1 MSRFLSDN
9 YKNLVPYIPGEQ
21 VNEKVIK
28 LNTNESPFPPSPK
41 VKEVLSEAVIDKL
54 NLYSDPELKEL
65 RNAIA
70 KEFGV
75 TADMVFCGNGSDDVL
90 AFAIMGFCGAGG
102 KLCCPEIS
110 YGFYPV
116 YADLFGVELE
126 QIPLKDDFSID
137 ANDYINKGKNIVIAN
152 PNAPTGLTLSFD
164 EVEAI
169 VSSNPDNLVIMDEAY
184 MAFCGESCMELVNKY
199 SNLLVVRT
207 FSKSHSLAG
216 LRVGFGIASKEIIED
231 LNKLK
236 YSFNPYNINTLSVKA
251 AAAAIADNEY
261 YNDKIAQIVATR
273 EFVKS
278 QLRELGFR
286 CTDSKA
292 NFVFASS
299 DKISAADLAAE
310 LRKKGILV
318 RYFNKAKID
327 NYLRI
332 TIGSAED
339 MQTMIDAIKEIPEV
353 QA

>member
-1 MSRFLSDN
+1 MSRFLSKN
-9 YKNLVPYIPGEQ
+9 YDTLVPYTPGEQ
-21 VNEKVIK
+21 VNVKVIK

-41 VKEVLSEAVIDKL
+41 VKEVLSEEVIDKL

-90 AFAIMGFCGAGG
+90 AFAIMGFCGRGG

-116 YADLFGVELE
+116 YADIFGVDLE

-137 ANDYINKGKNIVIAN
+137 VNDYIGKGKNIVIAN
-152 PNAPTGLTLSFD
+152 PNAPTGLALSFED
-164 EVEAI
+164 VEKI
-169 VSSNPDNLVIMDEAY
+169 VASNPDNIVIMDEAY

-199 SNLLVVRT
+199 ENLLVTRT

-216 LRVGFGIASKEIIED
+216 LRVGFGIGSKEIIDD

-236 YSFNPYNINTLSVKA
+236 YSFNPYNINTLSIKA

-261 YNDKIAQIVATR
+261 YDDKIAKIVATR
-273 EFVKS
+273 EKTMA
-278 QLRELGFR
+278 QLREMGFI
-286 CTDSKA
+286 CTESKA
-292 NFVFASS
+292 NFIFASS
-299 DKISAADLAAE
+299 DKIAASDLASE
-310 LRKKGILV
+310 LRKRGILI

-332 TIGSAED
+332 TVGTDEE
-339 MQTMIDAIKEIPEV
+339 MQTLVNAIKEIIK
-353 QA
+353 

>member
-1 MSRFLSDN
+1 MSKFLSKN
-9 YKNLVPYIPGEQ
+9 YEKLVPYTPGEQ

-28 LNTNESPFPPSPK
+28 LNTNESPFPPSPR
-41 VKEVLSEAVIDKL
+41 VKEVLSETVIDKL

-65 RNAIA
+65 RAAIA
-70 KEFGV
+70 EQFDV
-75 TADMVFCGNGSDDVL
+75 TPDMVFCGNGSDDVL

-116 YADLFGVELE
+116 YADIFGVELE
-126 QIPLKDDFSID
+126 QIPLKEDLSID
-137 ANDYINKGKNIVIAN
+137 VNDYIGKGKNIVIAN
-152 PNAPTGLTLSFD
+152 PNAPTGLLIPFED
-164 EVEAI
+164 VERI
-169 VSSNPDNLVIMDEAY
+169 VASNPDNLVIMDEAY
-184 MAFCGESCMELVNKY
+184 IAFGGKSCMELVKKY
-199 SNLLVVRT
+199 NNLLVTRT

-216 LRVGFGIASKEIIED
+216 LRVGFGIASKEIIDD

-236 YSFNPYNINTLSVKA
+236 YSFNPYNLNTLSIKA

-261 YNDKIAQIVATR
+261 YDSNIAKIIENR
-273 EFVKS
+273 EYTLTELKK
-278 QLRELGFR
+278 LGFK
-286 CTDSKA
+286 CTESKA

-299 DKISAADLAAE
+299 DKIPASTLAAE

-332 TIGSAED
+332 TVGSAEE
-339 MQTMIDAIKEIPEV
+339 MQALISAIKEIT
-353 QA
+353 A

>member
-1 MSRFLSDN
+1 MSRFLSKN
-9 YKNLVPYIPGEQ
+9 YDTLVPYTPGEQ
-21 VNEKVIK
+21 VNVKVIK

-41 VKEVLSEAVIDKL
+41 VKEVLSEEVIDKL

-90 AFAIMGFCGAGG
+90 AFAIMGFCGRDG

-116 YADLFGVELE
+116 YADIFGVDLE
-126 QIPLKDDFSID
+126 QIQLKDDFSID
-137 ANDYINKGKNIVIAN
+137 VNDYIGKGKNIVIAN
-152 PNAPTGLTLSFD
+152 PNAPTGLALSFED
-164 EVEAI
+164 VEKI
-169 VSSNPDNLVIMDEAY
+169 VASNPDNIVIMDEAY

-199 SNLLVVRT
+199 GNLLVTRT

-216 LRVGFGIASKEIIED
+216 LRVGFGIGSKEIIDD

-236 YSFNPYNINTLSVKA
+236 YSFNPYNINTLSIKA

-261 YNDKIAQIVATR
+261 YDDKIAKIVATR
-273 EFVKS
+273 EKTMA
-278 QLRELGFR
+278 QLREAGFT
-286 CTDSKA
+286 CTESKA
-292 NFVFASS
+292 NFIFASS
-299 DKISAADLAAE
+299 DKIPASDLASE
-310 LRKKGILV
+310 LRKRGILI

-332 TIGSAED
+332 TVGTDEE
-339 MQTMIDAIKEIPEV
+339 MQTLVNAIKEIIK
-353 QA
+353 

>member
-1 MSRFLSDN
+1 MSRFLSNN
-9 YKNLVPYIPGEQ
+9 YDNLVPYVPGEQ

-41 VKEVLSEAVIDKL
+41 VKEVISEKVIDKL

-65 RNAIA
+65 TYAIA
-70 KEFGV
+70 KQFDV
-75 TADMVFCGNGSDDVL
+75 TPDMVFCGNGSDDVL

-102 KLCCPEIS
+102 KLCCPAIS

-116 YADLFGVELE
+116 YADIFGVELE

-137 ANDYINKGKNIVIAN
+137 VNNYIGKNKNIVIAN
-152 PNAPTGLTLSFD
+152 PNAPTGLALSFD
-164 EVEAI
+164 DVEKI

-184 MAFCGESCMELVNKY
+184 MAFCGESCMELVKKY
-199 SNLLVVRT
+199 PNLLVTRT

-216 LRVGFGIASKEIIED
+216 LRVGFGIAQKEIIED

-236 YSFNPYNINTLSVKA
+236 FSFNPYNLNSLSIKA

-261 YNDKIAQIVATR
+261 YDDKIAKIVETR
-273 EFVKS
+273 ELVTA
-278 QLRELGFR
+278 QLKELGFS
-286 CTDSKA
+286 CTDSKS
-292 NFVFASS
+292 NFIFTAS
-299 DKISAADLAAE
+299 DKIPASELAAE
-310 LRKKGILV
+310 LRKRKILV

-332 TIGSAED
+332 TVGSAED
-339 MQTMIDAIKEIPEV
+339 MQTLVAAIAEILEER
-353 QA
+353 A

>member
-1 MSRFLSDN
+1 MSRFLSKN
-9 YKNLVPYIPGEQ
+9 YDNLVPYVPGEQ

-41 VKEVLSEAVIDKL
+41 VKEVISEKVIDKL

-65 RNAIA
+65 TSAIA
-70 KEFGV
+70 KQFDV
-75 TADMVFCGNGSDDVL
+75 TPDMVFCGNGSDDVL

-116 YADLFGVELE
+116 YADIFGVELE

-137 ANDYINKGKNIVIAN
+137 VNNYIGKNKNIVIAN
-152 PNAPTGLTLSFD
+152 PNAPTGLALSFD
-164 EVEAI
+164 DVEKI

-184 MAFCGESCMELVNKY
+184 MAFCGESCMELVKKY
-199 SNLLVVRT
+199 PNLLVTRT

-216 LRVGFGIASKEIIED
+216 LRVGFGIAQKEIIED

-236 YSFNPYNINTLSVKA
+236 FSFNPYNLNSLSIKA

-261 YNDKIAQIVATR
+261 YDDKIAKIVETR
-273 EFVKS
+273 ELVTA
-278 QLRELGFR
+278 QLKALGFS
-286 CTDSKA
+286 CTDSKS
-292 NFVFASS
+292 NFIFAAS
-299 DKISAADLAAE
+299 DKIPASELAAE
-310 LRKKGILV
+310 LRKRKILV

-332 TIGSAED
+332 TVGSAED
-339 MQTMIDAIKEIPEV
+339 MQTLVAAIAEILEER
-353 QA
+353 A

>member
-9 YKNLVPYIPGEQ
+9 YKNLVPYVPGEQ
-21 VNEKVIK
+21 VNVKVIK

-41 VKEVLSEAVIDKL
+41 VKEVLSEEVIDKL

-65 RNAIA
+65 TAAIA
-70 KEFGV
+70 KQFDV
-75 TADMVFCGNGSDDVL
+75 TPDMVFCGNGSDDVL
-90 AFAIMGFCGAGG
+90 AFAIMGFCGKGG

-126 QIPLKDDFSID
+126 QIPLNNDFSVN
-137 ANDYINKGKNIVIAN
+137 AEDYIGKNKNIVIAN
-152 PNAPTGLTLSFD
+152 PNAPTGLALSFD
-164 EVEAI
+164 EVERI

-184 MAFCGESCMELVNKY
+184 MAFCYDSCMELVKKY
-199 SNLLVVRT
+199 PNLLVTRT

-216 LRVGFGIASKEIIED
+216 LRVGFGIAQKEIIED

-236 YSFNPYNINTLSVKA
+236 FSFNPYNINTLSVKA
-251 AAAAIADNEY
+251 AAAAISDNEY
-261 YNDKIAQIVATR
+261 YDDKIAQIVETR
-273 EFVKS
+273 EKVQN

-286 CTDSKA
+286 CTDSKS
-292 NFVFASS
+292 NFIFASS
-299 DKISAADLAAE
+299 DRIPAAELAAE
-310 LRKKGILV
+310 LRKRNILV

-332 TIGSAED
+332 TVGAADD
-339 MQTMIDAIKEIPEV
+339 MQTLVSAITEILEER
-353 QA
+353 A

>member
-1 MSRFLSDN
+1 MSKFLSNN
-9 YKNLVPYIPGEQ
+9 YKSLVPYVPGEQ
-21 VNEKVIK
+21 VNVKVIK

-41 VKEVLSEAVIDKL
+41 VKEVLSEEVIDKL

-70 KEFGV
+70 EQFGV

-90 AFAIMGFCGAGG
+90 AFAIMGFCGSGG

-116 YADLFGVELE
+116 YADIFGVELE

-137 ANDYINKGKNIVIAN
+137 VNDYIAKNKNIVIAN
-152 PNAPTGLTLSFD
+152 PNAPTGLALSFD
-164 EVEAI
+164 DVEKI
-169 VSSNPDNLVIMDEAY
+169 ISSNPDNLVIIDEAY
-184 MAFCGESCMELVNKY
+184 MAFCGESCMELVKKY
-199 SNLLVVRT
+199 DNLLVTRT

-216 LRVGFGIASKEIIED
+216 LRVGFGIASKEIIDD

-236 YSFNPYNINTLSVKA
+236 YSFNPYNINTLSIKA
-251 AAAAIADNEY
+251 AAAAISDNEY
-261 YNDKIAQIVATR
+261 YDDKIAKIVAVR
-273 EFVKS
+273 EKTMA
-278 QLRELGFR
+278 QLKELGFE

-292 NFVFASS
+292 NFIFASS
-299 DKISAADLAAE
+299 NRIPAAE
-310 LRKKGILV
+310 LAAKLRENGILV

-332 TIGSAED
+332 TVGTEED
-339 MQTMIDAIKEIPEV
+339 MQTLVDTVKEITK
-353 QA
+353 

>member
-9 YKNLVPYIPGEQ
+9 YSKLVPYVPGEQ

-41 VKEVLSEAVIDKL
+41 VKEVLSEEVIDRL

-65 RNAIA
+65 RSAIA
-70 KEFGV
+70 KQFGV
-75 TADMVFCGNGSDDVL
+75 SADMVFCGNGSDDVL

-116 YADLFGVELE
+116 YADIFGVELE
-126 QIPLKDDFSID
+126 EIPLKDDFSIN
-137 ANDYINKGKNIVIAN
+137 AGDYLNKGKNIVIAN
-152 PNAPTGLTLSFD
+152 PNAPTGLTLTFD
-164 EVEAI
+164 EVEKI
-169 VSSNPDNLVIMDEAY
+169 VSTNPDNLVIMDEAY

-216 LRVGFGIASKEIIED
+216 LRVGFGIAQKEIIDD

-236 YSFNPYNINTLSVKA
+236 YSFNPYNINTLSIKA

-261 YNDKIAQIVATR
+261 YNERIAQIIETR
-273 EFVKS
+273 EEVKS
-278 QLRELGFR
+278 ELRALGFD

-299 DKISAADLAAE
+299 ERIPAADLAKE
-310 LRKKGILV
+310 LRKIGILI
-318 RYFNKAKID
+318 RHFSKAKIE

-332 TIGSAED
+332 TIGSKDD
-339 MQTMIDAIKEIPEV
+339 MKSFINAVKEILEERS
-353 QA
+353 

>member
-1 MSRFLSDN
+1 MSRFLSKN
-9 YKNLVPYIPGEQ
+9 YDTLVPYTPGEQ
-21 VNEKVIK
+21 VNVKVIK

-41 VKEVLSEAVIDKL
+41 VKEVLSEEVIDKL

-90 AFAIMGFCGAGG
+90 AFAIMGFCGRGG
-102 KLCCPEIS
+102 ELCCPEIS

-116 YADLFGVELE
+116 YADIFGVELE

-137 ANDYINKGKNIVIAN
+137 VNDYIGKGKNIVIAN
-152 PNAPTGLTLSFD
+152 PNAPTGLALSFE
-164 EVEAI
+164 EVEKI
-169 VSSNPDNLVIMDEAY
+169 VASNPDNIVIMDEAY
-184 MAFCGESCMELVNKY
+184 MAFCGESCMKLVNKY
-199 SNLLVVRT
+199 GNLLVTRT

-216 LRVGFGIASKEIIED
+216 LRVGFGIGSKEIIDD

-236 YSFNPYNINTLSVKA
+236 YSFNPYNINTLSIKA

-261 YNDKIAQIVATR
+261 YDDKIAKIVATR
-273 EFVKS
+273 EKTMA
-278 QLRELGFR
+278 QLREMGFI
-286 CTDSKA
+286 CTESKA
-292 NFVFASS
+292 NFIFASS
-299 DKISAADLAAE
+299 DKIAASDLASE
-310 LRKKGILV
+310 LRKRGILI

-332 TIGSAED
+332 TVGTDEE
-339 MQTMIDAIKEIPEV
+339 MQTLVDAIKEIIK
-353 QA
+353 

>member
-1 MSRFLSDN
+1 MSKFLSKN
-9 YKNLVPYIPGEQ
+9 YEKLVPYTPGEQ

-41 VKEVLSEAVIDKL
+41 VKVVLSEAVIDKL

-65 RNAIA
+65 RAAIA
-70 KEFGV
+70 EQFDV
-75 TADMVFCGNGSDDVL
+75 TPDMVFCGNGSDDVL

-116 YADLFGVELE
+116 YADIFGVELE
-126 QIPLKDDFSID
+126 QIPLKEDLSID
-137 ANDYINKGKNIVIAN
+137 VNDYIGKGKNIVIAN
-152 PNAPTGLTLSFD
+152 PNAPTGLLIPFED
-164 EVEAI
+164 VERI
-169 VSSNPDNLVIMDEAY
+169 VASNPDNLVIMDEAY
-184 MAFCGESCMELVNKY
+184 IAFGGKSCMELVKKY
-199 SNLLVVRT
+199 NNLLVTRT

-216 LRVGFGIASKEIIED
+216 LRVGFGIASKEIIDD

-236 YSFNPYNINTLSVKA
+236 YSFNPYNLNTLSIKA

-261 YNDKIAQIVATR
+261 YNSNISKIIENR
-273 EFVKS
+273 EYTLAELEK
-278 QLRELGFR
+278 LGFK

-299 DKISAADLAAE
+299 DKIPASALAAE

-332 TIGSAED
+332 TVGSAEE
-339 MQTMIDAIKEIPEV
+339 MQALIGAIKEIT
-353 QA
+353 A

>member
-1 MSRFLSDN
+1 MSKFLSKN
-9 YKNLVPYIPGEQ
+9 YEKLVPYTPGEQ

-41 VKEVLSEAVIDKL
+41 VKAVLSEAVIDKL

-65 RNAIA
+65 RAAIA
-70 KEFGV
+70 EQFDV
-75 TADMVFCGNGSDDVL
+75 TPDMVFCGNGSDDVL

-116 YADLFGVELE
+116 YADIFGVELE
-126 QIPLKDDFSID
+126 QIPLKEDLSID
-137 ANDYINKGKNIVIAN
+137 VNDYIGKGKNIVIAN
-152 PNAPTGLTLSFD
+152 PNAPTGLLIPFED
-164 EVEAI
+164 VERI
-169 VSSNPDNLVIMDEAY
+169 VASNPDNLVIMDEAY
-184 MAFCGESCMELVNKY
+184 IAFGGKSCMELVKKY
-199 SNLLVVRT
+199 NNLLVTRT

-216 LRVGFGIASKEIIED
+216 LRVGFGIASKEIIDD

-236 YSFNPYNINTLSVKA
+236 YSFNPYNLNTLSIKA

-261 YNDKIAQIVATR
+261 YNSNIAKIIENR
-273 EFVKS
+273 EYTLAELKK
-278 QLRELGFR
+278 LGFK

-299 DKISAADLAAE
+299 DKIPASALAAE

-327 NYLRI
+327 NYLRV
-332 TIGSAED
+332 TVGSAEE
-339 MQTMIDAIKEIPEV
+339 MQALIGAIKEIT
-353 QA
+353 A

>member
-1 MSRFLSDN
+1 MSKFLSDN
-9 YKNLVPYIPGEQ
+9 YASLVPYVPGEQ
-21 VNEKVIK
+21 VNVKVIK

-41 VKEVLSEAVIDKL
+41 VKEVLSEEVIDKL

-70 KEFGV
+70 EQFGV
-75 TADMVFCGNGSDDVL
+75 TPDMVFCGNGSDDVL
-90 AFAIMGFCGAGG
+90 AFAIMGFCGRGG

-116 YADLFGVELE
+116 YADIFGVDLE
-126 QIPLKDDFSID
+126 QIPLNDDLSINV
-137 ANDYINKGKNIVIAN
+137 NDYIGKGKNIVIAN
-152 PNAPTGLTLSFD
+152 PNAPTGLLIPFED
-164 EVEAI
+164 VERI
-169 VSSNPDNLVIMDEAY
+169 VTSNPDNLVIMDEAY
-184 MAFCGESCMELVNKY
+184 IAFGGKSCMELVNKY
-199 SNLLVVRT
+199 DNLLVTRT

-216 LRVGFGIASKEIIED
+216 LRVGFGIGSKEIIDD

-236 YSFNPYNINTLSVKA
+236 YSFNPYNINTLSIKA

-261 YNDKIAQIVATR
+261 YNANIAKIIKNR
-273 EFVKS
+273 EYTLTELKK
-278 QLRELGFR
+278 LGFN

-292 NFVFASS
+292 NFIFASS
-299 DKISAADLAAE
+299 DKFPAATLAAE

-332 TIGSAED
+332 TVGSAEE
-339 MQTMIDAIKEIPEV
+339 MQALIGAIKEIT
-353 QA
+353 A

>member
-1 MSRFLSDN
+1 MSRFLSEN
-9 YKNLVPYIPGEQ
+9 YQALVPYVPGEQ
-21 VNEKVIK
+21 VNVKVIK

-41 VKEVLSEAVIDKL
+41 VKEVLNEKVIDKL

-70 KEFGV
+70 KQFNV

-90 AFAIMGFCGAGG
+90 AFAIMGFCGKGG

-126 QIPLKDDFSID
+126 QIPLNNDFSINVD
-137 ANDYINKGKNIVIAN
+137 DYIAKNKNIVIAN
-152 PNAPTGLTLSFD
+152 PNAPTGLALSFD
-164 EVEAI
+164 EVERI
-169 VSSNPDNLVIMDEAY
+169 VASNPDNLVIMDEAY
-184 MAFCGESCMELVNKY
+184 MAFCGESCMNLVNKY

-216 LRVGFGIASKEIIED
+216 LRVGFGIAQKEIIDD

-236 YSFNPYNINTLSVKA
+236 YSFNPYNINTLSIKA

-261 YNDKIAQIVATR
+261 YDDKIAQIIKTR
-273 EFVKS
+273 ETVNA
-278 QLRELGFR
+278 QLKELGFK
-286 CTDSKA
+286 CTDSKS
-292 NFVFASS
+292 NFVFAASE
-299 DKISAADLAAE
+299 KIPADELAKA
-310 LRKKGILV
+310 LREKGILV

-332 TIGSAED
+332 TIGASDD
-339 MQTMIDAIKEIPEV
+339 MQKLIETIKQILEDYS
-353 QA
+353 

>member
-1 MSRFLSDN
+1 MSRFLSKN
-9 YKNLVPYIPGEQ
+9 YDSLVPYTPGEQ
-21 VNEKVIK
+21 VNVKVIK

-41 VKEVLSEAVIDKL
+41 VKEVLSEEVIDKL

-70 KEFGV
+70 EQFGV

-90 AFAIMGFCGAGG
+90 AFAIMGFCGRGG

-116 YADLFGVELE
+116 YADIFGVELE

-137 ANDYINKGKNIVIAN
+137 ANDYIGKGKNIVIAN
-152 PNAPTGLTLSFD
+152 PNAPTGLTLTFD
-164 EVEAI
+164 EVEKI
-169 VSSNPDNLVIMDEAY
+169 VASNPDNIVIMDEAY
-184 MAFCGESCMELVNKY
+184 MAFCGESCMELVHKY
-199 SNLLVVRT
+199 GNLLVTRT

-216 LRVGFGIASKEIIED
+216 LRVGFGIGSKEIIDD

-236 YSFNPYNINTLSVKA
+236 YSFNPYNINTLSIKA

-261 YNDKIAQIVATR
+261 YDDKIAKIVATR
-273 EFVKS
+273 EKTMN
-278 QLRELGFR
+278 QLRELGFT

-292 NFVFASS
+292 NFIFASS
-299 DKISAADLAAE
+299 DKLPAAQLALE
-310 LRKKGILV
+310 LRAKGILI

-332 TIGSAED
+332 TVGTDEE
-339 MQTMIDAIKEIPEV
+339 MQTLVDAIKEIIK
-353 QA
+353 

>member
-1 MSRFLSDN
+1 MSRFLSKN
-9 YKNLVPYIPGEQ
+9 YEKLVPYVPGEQ

-41 VKEVLSEAVIDKL
+41 VKKVLNENVIDKL

-70 KEFGV
+70 EQFGV

-116 YADLFGVELE
+116 YADIFGVELE

-137 ANDYINKGKNIVIAN
+137 VNDYVGKNKNIVIAN
-152 PNAPTGLTLSFD
+152 PNAPTGLYLTFD
-164 EVEAI
+164 EVEKI
-169 VSSNPDNLVIMDEAY
+169 VSSNPNNLVIMDEAY
-184 MAFCGESCMELVNKY
+184 MAFCGESCMELLKKY
-199 SNLLVVRT
+199 GNLLVTRT

-216 LRVGFGIASKEIIED
+216 LRVGFGIGSKEIIDD

-236 YSFNPYNINTLSVKA
+236 YSFNPYNLNTLSIKA

-261 YNDKIAQIVATR
+261 YDDKIAKIVATR
-273 EFVKS
+273 EKTLS
-278 QLRELGFR
+278 QLRDLGFK

-292 NFVFASS
+292 NFIFASS
-299 DKISAADLAAE
+299 NKISACDLAAE

-318 RYFNKAKID
+318 RYFNKEKID

-332 TIGSAED
+332 TVGTDEE
-339 MQTMIDAIKEIPEV
+339 MQTLVNIIKEITE
-353 QA
+353 Q

>member
-1 MSRFLSDN
+1 MSRFLSKN
-9 YKNLVPYIPGEQ
+9 YDTLVPYTPGEQ
-21 VNEKVIK
+21 VNVKVIK

-41 VKEVLSEAVIDKL
+41 VKEVLSGEVIDKL

-90 AFAIMGFCGAGG
+90 AFAIMGFCGRGG

-116 YADLFGVELE
+116 YADIFGVELE
-126 QIPLKDDFSID
+126 QIPLKEDFSID
-137 ANDYINKGKNIVIAN
+137 VNDYVGKGKNIVIAN
-152 PNAPTGLTLSFD
+152 PNAPTGLALSFD
-164 EVEAI
+164 DVEKI
-169 VSSNPDNLVIMDEAY
+169 VASNPDNIVIMDEAY

-199 SNLLVVRT
+199 GNLLVTRT

-216 LRVGFGIASKEIIED
+216 LRVGFGIGSKEIIDD

-236 YSFNPYNINTLSVKA
+236 YSFNPYNVNTLSIKA

-261 YNDKIAQIVATR
+261 YDDKIAKIVATR
-273 EFVKS
+273 EKTMA
-278 QLRELGFR
+278 QLREAGFN

-292 NFVFASS
+292 NFIFASS
-299 DKISAADLAAE
+299 DKIAASDLASE
-310 LRKKGILV
+310 LRKRGILV

-332 TIGSAED
+332 TVGTDEE
-339 MQTMIDAIKEIPEV
+339 MQTLVDAIKEIIK
-353 QA
+353 

>member
-1 MSRFLSDN
+1 MSKFLSDN
-9 YKNLVPYIPGEQ
+9 YKSLVPYTPGEQ

-41 VKEVLSEAVIDKL
+41 VKEVLSDAVIDKL

-65 RNAIA
+65 RSAIA
-70 KEFGV
+70 EQFGV

-137 ANDYINKGKNIVIAN
+137 ANDYINKNKNIVIAN

-261 YNDKIAQIVATR
+261 YDDKISRIVKTR
-273 EFVKS
+273 ELVKS
-278 QLRELGFR
+278 QLKELGFN

-292 NFVFASS
+292 NFIFASS
-299 DKISAADLAAE
+299 DKISAPVLAAE
-310 LRKKGILV
+310 LRKKGILI

-332 TIGSAED
+332 TVGSAED
-339 MQTMIDAIKEIPEV
+339 MQTLVDSIKEILEE

>member
-9 YKNLVPYIPGEQ
+9 YKSLVPYVPGEQ
-21 VNEKVIK
+21 VNVKVIK

-41 VKEVLSEAVIDKL
+41 VKEVISEEVIDKL

-65 RNAIA
+65 TAAIA
-70 KEFGV
+70 EQFGV
-75 TADMVFCGNGSDDVL
+75 TPDMVFCGNGSDDVL
-90 AFAIMGFCGAGG
+90 AFAIMGFCGKDG

-116 YADLFGVELE
+116 YADIFGVELE

-137 ANDYINKGKNIVIAN
+137 VNDYVGKNKNIVIAN
-152 PNAPTGLTLSFD
+152 PNAPTGLALTFD
-164 EVEAI
+164 EVERI

-184 MAFCGESCMELVNKY
+184 MAFCGDSCMELVKKY
-199 SNLLVVRT
+199 PNLLITRT

-216 LRVGFGIASKEIIED
+216 LRVGFGIAQKEIIED

-236 YSFNPYNINTLSVKA
+236 FSFNPYNLNTLSIKA

-261 YNDKIAQIVATR
+261 YDDKIARIVATR
-273 EFVKS
+273 EKVTA
-278 QLRELGFR
+278 QLRELGFT
-286 CTDSKA
+286 CTDSKS
-292 NFVFASS
+292 NFIFASS
-299 DKISAADLAAE
+299 DRIAAADLALE
-310 LRKKGILV
+310 LRKRNILI

-332 TIGSAED
+332 TVGSEED
-339 MQTMIDAIKEIPEV
+339 MQTLVDAVREILEEK
-353 QA
+353 A